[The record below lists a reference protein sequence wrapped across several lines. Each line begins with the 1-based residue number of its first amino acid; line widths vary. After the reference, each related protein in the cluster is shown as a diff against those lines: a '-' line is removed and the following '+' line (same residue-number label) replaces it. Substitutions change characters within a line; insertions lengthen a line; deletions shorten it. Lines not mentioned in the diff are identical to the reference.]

1 MKRLILFLSIIII
14 SLSDIYAT
22 HNRAGQI
29 VYKHISGYTYEVT
42 IWTYTYAL
50 SAADRDSLEIQW
62 GDGTSEWVGR
72 VMKHHLPDNYIENK
86 YVGRHTYPGPGTYQL
101 VMEDPNRN
109 EGVLNIPN
117 SVNVVFALTTTLQIN
132 PFVGHN
138 SAAILT
144 TRPIDKAAKGQIF
157 IHNPGAYDPDGDS
170 LSYRMDTCR
179 YNGGQ
184 KIPGFTLP
192 PASDSIYVDPVSG
205 DLIWNTPTQI
215 GIYNVA
221 MRIEEWRNGIKIS
234 SIIRDIQIEVEETDN
249 NPPQIDSLNDL
260 CVVAGEHINFDVS
273 ATDPDN
279 DIVYLTA
286 SGGPFQV
293 DESQATFPDSVH
305 GYGSVTGTFDWQ
317 TICEH
322 VAKNSYVVSF
332 KATDD
337 NPEVPLVNYNTI
349 KIKVIGPAVQIT
361 DIEASNTNVIL
372 KWQKSNCK
380 VVTGYKIYRR
390 NDTENFNVSDCQ
402 TGIPDS
408 WGYQYVT
415 TVDSS
420 QNSFVDVHLNPGF
433 VYCYRIVPVYYD
445 DIDGQPSDKQC
456 VEIAESLPILTKASV
471 ITTATDT
478 GSVRVEWIKP
488 ISFDTLVFRPPY
500 RFLLSISRD
509 LYGVNFGD
517 PIILNSLDSLSY
529 DDNNIDT
536 KTTPSCYKLALQ
548 SYDSTTSSFIDVG
561 YPTIA
566 STPFARIISADKKND
581 IYIDE
586 NVPWDNDYYVIYRYN
601 ENTST
606 FDSIGYSTTN
616 YYRDAGLQNLKEYCY
631 YVKSISHYTADSV
644 PNPII
649 NFSQIV
655 CGSPLDTVPPCCPE
669 IEVTS
674 ECDEYRNKISWKMP
688 ADSCYEG
695 LAQVKL
701 YYSSKIDGDFELIA
715 TLTPTDTVFY
725 HSPDESIA
733 GCYYASAIDSA
744 GNISECQD
752 KQTCIDICEYY
763 KLPNIFTPNADN
775 TNDLYHPYPYK
786 FVDHI
791 DMKIYNR
798 WGNIVFQ
805 TEDPDINWDGTDI
818 NSGKKVADGVY
829 YYICDVYEYR
839 LNGIQPRNIS
849 GFIHI
854 YSQKAKQKP

>member
-1 MKRLILFLSIIII
+1 MKRLIILLSFVIALF
-14 SLSDIYAT
+14 SDIYAT

-42 IWTYTYAL
+42 LWTYTYAL
-50 SAADRDSLEIQW
+50 SAADRDSLELQW
-62 GDGTSEWVGR
+62 GDGTSNWLPR
-72 VMKHHLPDNYIENK
+72 VLKHPLPDNYIENK
-86 YVGRHTYPGPGTYQL
+86 YVGRHTFPGPGTYQL

-138 SAAILT
+138 SAAVLT

-170 LSYRMDTCR
+170 LSYKMDTCR

-184 KIPGFTLP
+184 KIPGFSLP
-192 PASDSIYVDPVSG
+192 PASHRIYVDSVTG
-205 DLIWNTPTQI
+205 DLIWNTPTEI

-221 MRIEEWRNGIKIS
+221 MRIEEWKDGIKIS
-234 SIIRDIQIEVEETDN
+234 QIIRDIQIEVEETDN
-249 NPPQIDSLNDL
+249 NPPKIDSLQDL

-293 DESQATFPDSVH
+293 EQSKATFPDSIH

-322 VAKNSYVVSF
+322 VSKSPYITSF

-337 NPEVPLVNYNTI
+337 NPEVPLVDYNTI
-349 KIKVIGPAVQIT
+349 KIRIVGPAVQIT

-372 KWQKSNCK
+372 KWQKSDCK

-390 NDTENFNVSDCQ
+390 NDTENFNISDCQ
-402 TGIPDS
+402 SGIPDS

-420 QNSFVDVHLNPGF
+420 QNTYVDTHLNPGF

-456 VEIAESLPILTKASV
+456 IEIAKSLPILTKASV
-471 ITTATDT
+471 ITTDTDT
-478 GSVRVEWIKP
+478 GRIRVEWIKP
-488 ISFDTLVFRPPY
+488 IGFDTIVYKPPY

-509 LYGVNFGD
+509 LYGVNFGG
-517 PIILNSLDSLSY
+517 PLIFNSLDSLSY
-529 DDNNIDT
+529 NDLNTDT
-536 KTTPSCYKLALQ
+536 KNTPSCYKLTLQ
-548 SYDSTTSSFIDVG
+548 SYDSTTASYIDVG
-561 YPTIA
+561 DPTIA
-566 STPFARIISADKKND
+566 STPFLSITSADRKNTLH
-581 IYIDE
+581 IAE

-601 ENTST
+601 ETT
-606 FDSIGYSTTN
+606 ADYDSIGTSTEPT
-616 YYRDAGLQNLKEYCY
+616 YEDTGLQNLKEYCY

-649 NFSQIV
+649 NFSQIA
-655 CGSPLDTVPPCCPE
+655 CGSPIDTIAPCCPKF
-669 IEVTS
+669 EVIS
-674 ECDEYRNKISWKMP
+674 ECDQYRNKITWRMP

-695 LAQVKL
+695 LAHIYVFF
-701 YYSSKIDGDFELIA
+701 SPEIDGEFEQIA
-715 TLTPTDTVFY
+715 DLTRFDTAYY
-725 HSPDESIA
+725 HSPETSIA
-733 GCYYASAIDSA
+733 GCYYLSAADSS
-744 GNISECQD
+744 GNIADCNDNQICVD
-752 KQTCIDICEYY
+752 VCEYY
-763 KLPNIFTPNADN
+763 HLPNIFTPNADN
-775 TNDLYHPYPYK
+775 TNDLYHPLPYK
-786 FVDHI
+786 FVDHV

-798 WGNIVFQ
+798 WGNLVFQ
-805 TEDPDINWDGTDI
+805 TDDPDINWDGKDMNT
-818 NSGKKVADGVY
+818 GKQVADGVY

-854 YSQKAKQKP
+854 YSQSDKQKP